1 MSALTVEQ
9 LCVAYGQVKAVNG
22 ISFDVQQGE
31 LVSLI
36 GANGAGKTTLLKAVM
51 GALPTESGSV
61 ALDGVPLG
69 RVPVEERVRMGMY
82 LVPEKRSLF
91 GSMRVEDNL
100 QIGTYGNRK
109 NVSFREEVKRIYR
122 LFPVLEERKN
132 QLAGTLSGGQQQMVA
147 IGRALIARPRILLL
161 DEPSIGLAPLVV
173 QQIMNVIVDL
183 KKQEGLTVV
192 LVEQNAHLALR
203 AADRAYLIELG
214 KIIKQ
219 GSGND
224 LLNDPHLKEIYLGSS
239 KKSSSAGGT
248 ASNAERV
255 I

>member
-1 MSALTVEQ
+1 MSALSVER

-51 GALPTESGSV
+51 GALAAESGRV
-61 ALDGVPLG
+61 ALDGVSLG
-69 RVPVEERVRMGMY
+69 RVPVEERVHMGMY

-109 NVSFREEVKRIYR
+109 KVSFREEVQRIYR

-173 QQIMNVIVDL
+173 QQIMNVIVEL

-239 KKSSSAGGT
+239 KKSAGVGQT
-248 ASNAERV
+248 ASNTEKA